1 MSSLNIP
8 ELCAQVYARVFSSL
22 IAAGHP
28 LGLAS
33 QRAWQ
38 AHDRAHDD
46 LTGHAPADQPA
57 PRPDPAAEWLRE
69 LYSRI
74 VDAPAVGSSLVAE
87 RYRLLSADRV
97 SILEV
102 CEWQRA
108 NAWDALGR
116 IAAAVDVAMEG
127 KTDAAVAD
135 AVIASVTGRIR
146 LAEHQ
151 RQMADMA
158 LVALQNLGFTGG
170 GLDAWVERTR
180 QTLADAET
188 MRARWEEMARRLDAH
203 ERVEEAARV
212 WRVGLCDRLGLTS
225 NSEPAQI
232 SARAGSLMLLR
243 EQVAEHLGP
252 WCGGIAALGAAPK
265 LAADALRA
273 AEKRIAA
280 LEAEIAEWVER
291 TRQAL
296 AESRAAEKVTE
307 TGQRDELLVAYR
319 LWRAWAVD
327 LGVPMTFRPLD
338 THENRRACAD
348 EDMAA
353 RYRLSAQL
361 QAPPATV
368 ETARLGDEA
377 AALRSMVASLRN
389 ALAAIGTEVHLDST
403 ASHHEIRE
411 AVVARLAALG
421 KDAEGMRRQITSLRA
436 QRDAALRTI
445 ESATEMLERWQAPGD
460 GVVLHLCAAGA
471 RAHIDRQAA
480 RIAEL
485 EDAAEKAKAARIDD
499 LDTLCDALNL
509 PSGSSLK
516 CMTEQAVDRWQRY
529 MTFMADMRDAL
540 VVPVGH
546 DPLAHARAL
555 RDFKETA
562 VSALEGLRRAVG
574 DSDRLN
580 PLQLAGAAAEALD
593 SLRSKILHLEAE
605 LQTER

>member
-28 LGLAS
+28 LGVAS

-46 LTGHAPADQPA
+46 LERHALAEQVA
-57 PRPDPAAEWLRE
+57 HADPAAEWLRE

-74 VDAPAVGSSLVAE
+74 VDAPAVGSSIVAE
-87 RYRLLSADRV
+87 RYRLLSAERV
-97 SILEV
+97 SVLEV
-102 CEWQRA
+102 CVSQRTS
-108 NAWDALGR
+108 AWDALGR

-158 LVALQNLGFTGG
+158 IVALQNLGFTGG

-188 MRARWEEMARRLDAH
+188 MRARWED
-203 ERVEEAARV
+203 
-212 WRVGLCDRLGLTS
+212 LCDRLGLPHGA
-225 NSEPAQI
+225 EDGQI
-232 SARAGSLMLLR
+232 AARVDSLMKLR
-243 EQVAEHLGP
+243 EQVAEQLGP

-265 LAADALRA
+265 LAADALLA

-280 LEAEIAEWVER
+280 LEAEVADAREVH
-291 TRQAL
+291 T
-296 AESRAAEKVTE
+296 AESLAAERVTE
-307 TGQRDELLVAYR
+307 TALAAVLGQRDEILIAYR
-319 LWRAWAVD
+319 LWRAWAAD
-327 LGVPMTFRPLD
+327 LGVPMTSLTLD
-338 THENRRACAD
+338 TPENRRACAD
-348 EDMAA
+348 EDLVA
-353 RYRLSAQL
+353 RQRIAAQL
-361 QAPPATV
+361 QAAPATV

-377 AALRSMVASLRN
+377 AALRSEVASLRG
-389 ALAAIGTEVHLDST
+389 ALAAIRTEIGLDST
-403 ASHHEIRE
+403 AGHHGIRE
-411 AVVARLAALG
+411 AVIARLAA
-421 KDAEGMRRQITSLRA
+421 DRRELTALRA

-485 EDAAEKAKAARIDD
+485 EDAAEKATHELAEAKAARDHFAQQAAAHEAALAVAD
-499 LDTLCDALNL
+499 VVRDEAKRRCFRLADTNLAHVAANMFDTDRENFEHLGAALKAAEVDQ
-509 PSGSSLK
+509 PS
-516 CMTEQAVDRWQRY
+516 D
-529 MTFMADMRDAL
+529 L
-540 VVPVGH
+540 VVWCRAARRLESQILAAGQVG
-546 DPLAHARAL
+546 
-555 RDFKETA
+555 EA
-562 VSALEGLRRAVG
+562 VRRFVQVG
-574 DSDRLN
+574 
-580 PLQLAGAAAEALD
+580 EAL
-593 SLRSKILHLEAE
+593 SKVLVPASSSE
-605 LQTER
+605 